1 MGASALERHV
11 GVEEVRWK
19 EIRLLVPNQSH
30 GHPFFNP
37 LLTQGAQASTKGVIE
52 KCNRTIVPR

>member
-30 GHPFFNP
+30 GHPFF
-37 LLTQGAQASTKGVIE
+37 LILTDSVVFDFRHAPVGF
-52 KCNRTIVPR
+52 